1 MLICSTYYVLVN
13 FITNVFF
20 CFVSQVGETDEDMAA
35 AGGKVTWDGHS
46 STADAAAKQ
55 ARQNISL
62 EEQIAQIH
70 RQKGTN

>member
-1 MLICSTYYVLVN
+1 
-13 FITNVFF
+13 
-20 CFVSQVGETDEDMAA
+20 MAA

>member
-1 MLICSTYYVLVN
+1 MGTVLISSHISALT
-13 FITNVFF
+13 FF
-20 CFVSQVGETDEDMAA
+20 ATSQVGETDEDMAA